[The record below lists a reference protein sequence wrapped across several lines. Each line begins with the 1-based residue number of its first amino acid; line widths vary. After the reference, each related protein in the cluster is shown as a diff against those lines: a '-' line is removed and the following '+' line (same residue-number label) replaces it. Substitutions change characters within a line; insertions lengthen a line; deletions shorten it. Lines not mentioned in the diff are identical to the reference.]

1 MKTVIMLSVVALQIV
16 TSLAATQKQDTFAIY
31 LLASSAEAR
40 PFARGQAQWKIL
52 PLASEP
58 IISEA
63 DILAYDFSKH
73 ALRLRPE
80 ALKRLPR
87 PTVFGAPFVV
97 VVNGERIY
105 LGAFYT
111 SASSIPFGK
120 PVIVVDRRSQGE
132 ATDADVLLIER
143 AYPQS
148 GASGEDLRSDKR
160 VREALGKL
168 KKLASL

>member
-1 MKTVIMLSVVALQIV
+1 MKKAILSGMLMFQILP
-16 TSLAATQKQDTFAIY
+16 SLAALQKQDSVAIY
-31 LLASSAEAR
+31 L
-40 PFARGQAQWKIL
+40 FAGPVDTRSIKQQEWKKL

-87 PTVFGAPFVV
+87 PPVEGTPFVV

-105 LGAFYT
+105 PGAFYT
-111 SASSIPFGK
+111 MLSSIPCST
-120 PVIVVDRRSQGE
+120 PVIVVNRRAQSE
-132 ATDADVLLIER
+132 AAAEDVVLIER
-143 AYPQS
+143 AYPVQS
-148 GASGEDLRSDKR
+148 AKEEDLRSDKR
-160 VREALGKL
+160 VKDALVKL